1 MATVTEALVDAKNE
15 ARQAET
21 RTEIADAL
29 LKVLEGQRQSDRA
42 AFRLGMWMITS
53 VFTAAGG
60 GGHRN
65 RSSPMTRRP

>member
-1 MATVTEALVDAKNE
+1 MIAVTEALVDAKNE

-29 LKVLEGQRQSDRA
+29 LKVLEGQRQSEPCRIPAGHVDDHVGVHR
-42 AFRLGMWMITS
+42 RR
-53 VFTAAGG
+53 GG
-60 GGHRN
+60 GYRN

>member
-1 MATVTEALVDAKNE
+1 MTTVTEALVDAKNE

-42 AFRLGMWMITS
+42 AFRLCMWMITS
-53 VFTAAGG
+53 VFAAAAAAAGIVIAVL
-60 GGHRN
+60 R
-65 RSSPMTRRP
+65 